1 MKSKAELIVLNH
13 TKFGENSIVLHT
25 LSAEYGRHGFLVK
38 VSPKT
43 AMALFLPL
51 NILQAE
57 VTENPKSDLWFARN
71 FVSVTPLNGIRS
83 NIHKNT
89 MTLFMSEVLYRVVK
103 DQTNEDGLADWLK
116 GQILTLDAL
125 KSDFANF
132 HLLFLL
138 NLCSALGFDPDTA
151 GLTPFVVGSSP
162 TCHPERPGHPE
173 QPCHPER
180 CEGSMRS
187 EGSNLK
193 ALDSL
198 IKLPFAE
205 ALLLPLSGVDRNA
218 IAESILKY
226 IEFHTES
233 TVNVRSLAVLREIY
247 G

>member
-25 LSAEYGRHGFLVK
+25 LSKEFGRRGFLVR

-51 NILQAE
+51 NILEAE
-57 VTENPKSDLWFARN
+57 VTENPKSDLCWARN
-71 FVSVTPLNGIRS
+71 FVSVAPLNGIRG

-89 MTLFMSEVLYRVVK
+89 ITLFLSEVLFRVVK
-103 DQTNEDGLADWLK
+103 DQTNEEGLADWVK

-125 KSDFANF
+125 ESDFANF

-138 NLCSALGFDPDTA
+138 NLCSALGFDPDPALLAPFA
-151 GLTPFVVGSSP
+151 GS
-162 TCHPERPGHPE
+162 H
-173 QPCHPER
+173 
-180 CEGSMRS
+180 MRS
-187 EGSNLK
+187 VG
-193 ALDSL
+193 ALLQRS
-198 IKLPFAE
+198 FSE
-205 ALLLPLSGVDRNA
+205 ALLLPLNGPDRNE

-233 TVNVRSLAVLREIY
+233 KVNVRSLAVLREIY
-247 G
+247 GF

>member
-13 TKFGENSIVLHT
+13 TKVGDNSIVLHT
-25 LSAEYGRHGFLVK
+25 LSAEYGRRGFLVR

-71 FVSVTPLNGIRS
+71 FVSVSPLNGIRS

-116 GQILTLDAL
+116 GQILTFDAL
-125 KSDFANF
+125 ESDFANF
-132 HLLFLL
+132 HLMFLL

-151 GLTPFVVGSSP
+151 GIAPFADIHLAQVE
-162 TCHPERPGHPE
+162 TL
-173 QPCHPER
+173 
-180 CEGSMRS
+180 
-187 EGSNLK
+187 LK
-193 ALDSL
+193 R
-198 IKLPFAE
+198 PFAE
-205 ALLLPLSGVDRNA
+205 AMLMPLSGADRNA

-233 TVNVRSLAVLREIY
+233 AVNVRSLAVLREIY

>member
-1 MKSKAELIVLNH
+1 MKSKAELIILNH

-25 LSAEYGRHGFLVK
+25 LSSEYGRRGFLVK
-38 VSPKT
+38 VSPRT

-51 NILQAE
+51 NILEAE
-57 VTENPKSDLWFARN
+57 VTENPKSSLWFARN
-71 FVSVTPLNGIRS
+71 FVSVNPLNGIRS

-125 KSDFANF
+125 QSDFANF

-138 NLCSALGFDPDTA
+138 NLCAALGFDPDLA
-151 GLTPFVVGSSP
+151 GLAPFIAN
-162 TCHPERPGHPE
+162 CHPER
-173 QPCHPER
+173 
-180 CEGSMRS
+180 S
-187 EGSNLK
+187 EGSSSGRNLQ
-193 ALDSL
+193 ALESL
-198 IKLPFAE
+198 LRLPFAE

-226 IEFHTES
+226 IEYHTES
-233 TVNVRSLAVLREIY
+233 AVNIRSLAVLREIY

>member
-38 VSPKT
+38 VTPKT

-57 VTENPKSDLWFARN
+57 VTENPKSDLWYARN

-103 DQTNEDGLADWLK
+103 DQTNEDGLAEWLK

-125 KSDFANF
+125 QSDFANF

-138 NLCSALGFDPDTA
+138 RLCSVLGFDPDA
-151 GLTPFVVGSSP
+151 SGLAPFADKHLSKV
-162 TCHPERPGHPE
+162 E
-173 QPCHPER
+173 
-180 CEGSMRS
+180 
-187 EGSNLK
+187 
-193 ALDSL
+193 SL
-198 IKLPFAE
+198 LKLPFAE
-205 ALLLPLSGVDRNA
+205 ALLYPLSGADRNT
-218 IAESILKY
+218 IAESILRY

-233 TVNVRSLAVLREIY
+233 AVNVRSLAVLREIY

>member
-1 MKSKAELIVLNH
+1 MQEEDMKSKAELIVLNH
-13 TKFGENSIVLHT
+13 TKVGDNSIVLHT
-25 LSAEYGRHGFLVK
+25 LSAEYGRRGFLVR

-71 FVSVTPLNGIRS
+71 FVSVSPLNGIRS

-125 KSDFANF
+125 ESDFANF
-132 HLLFLL
+132 HLMFLL
-138 NLCSALGFDPDTA
+138 NLCSTLGFDPDTA
-151 GLTPFVVGSSP
+151 GIAPFADIHLAQVE
-162 TCHPERPGHPE
+162 TL
-173 QPCHPER
+173 
-180 CEGSMRS
+180 
-187 EGSNLK
+187 LK
-193 ALDSL
+193 R
-198 IKLPFAE
+198 PFAE
-205 ALLLPLSGVDRNA
+205 AMLMPLSGADRNA

-233 TVNVRSLAVLREIY
+233 AVNVRSLAVLREIY

>member
-1 MKSKAELIVLNH
+1 MKSKAELIILNH

-25 LSAEYGRHGFLVK
+25 LSSEYGRRGFLVK

-57 VTENPKSDLWFARN
+57 VTENPKANLWYARN
-71 FVSVTPLNGIRS
+71 FMSITPLNGIRG

-116 GQILTLDAL
+116 GQIMTLDAL
-125 KSDFANF
+125 QADFANF

-138 NLCSALGFDPDTA
+138 NLCAALGFDPDAA
-151 GLTPFVVGSSP
+151 GLAPFVTS
-162 TCHPERPGHPE
+162 
-173 QPCHPER
+173 CHPER
-180 CEGSMRS
+180 CEGSSSGQNLRS
-187 EGSNLK
+187 LE
-193 ALDSL
+193 ALLS
-198 IKLPFAE
+198 LPFTE
-205 ALLLPLSGVDRNA
+205 ALLLPLTGADRNA

-226 IEFHTES
+226 IEYHTES
-233 TVNVRSLAVLREIY
+233 AVNVRSLAVLREIY

>member
-1 MKSKAELIVLNH
+1 MKSKAELIILNH

-25 LSAEYGRHGFLVK
+25 LSSEYGRRGFLVK
-38 VSPKT
+38 VSPRT

-51 NILQAE
+51 NILEAE
-57 VTENPKSDLWFARN
+57 VTENPKANLWYARN
-71 FVSVTPLNGIRS
+71 FVSVNPLNGIRS

-125 KSDFANF
+125 QSDFANF

-138 NLCSALGFDPDTA
+138 NLCAALGFDPDAT
-151 GLTPFVVGSSP
+151 GLAPFVVGGSP
-162 TCHPERPGHPE
+162 TCHTETTNTCHPER
-173 QPCHPER
+173 
-180 CEGSMRS
+180 S
-187 EGSNLK
+187 EGSSSGRNLQ
-193 ALDSL
+193 ALESL
-198 IKLPFAE
+198 LRLPFAE
-205 ALLLPLSGVDRNA
+205 ALLLPLSGADRNA

-226 IEFHTES
+226 IEYHTES
-233 TVNVRSLAVLREIY
+233 AVNIRSLAVLREIY

>member
-1 MKSKAELIVLNH
+1 MKSKAELIILNH

-25 LSAEYGRHGFLVK
+25 LSSEYGRRGFLVK

-57 VTENPKSDLWFARN
+57 VTENPKANLWYARN
-71 FVSVTPLNGIRS
+71 FVSITPLNGIRG

-125 KSDFANF
+125 QSDFANF

-138 NLCSALGFDPDTA
+138 NLCAALGFDPDAA
-151 GLTPFVVGSSP
+151 GLAPFVDN
-162 TCHPERPGHPE
+162 
-173 QPCHPER
+173 
-180 CEGSMRS
+180 
-187 EGSNLK
+187 NLQSVE
-193 ALDSL
+193 ALLS
-198 IKLPFAE
+198 LPFTE
-205 ALLLPLSGVDRNA
+205 ALLLPLTGADRNT

-226 IEFHTES
+226 IEYHTES
-233 TVNVRSLAVLREIY
+233 AVNVRSLAVLREIY

>member
-38 VSPKT
+38 VTPKT

-57 VTENPKSDLWFARN
+57 VTENPKSDLWYARN
-71 FVSVTPLNGIRS
+71 FVSVTPLNGIRC

-103 DQTNEDGLADWLK
+103 DQTNEDGLAEWLK

-125 KSDFANF
+125 QSDFANF

-138 NLCSALGFDPDTA
+138 RLCSVLGFDPDA
-151 GLTPFVVGSSP
+151 SGLAPFADKHLSQM
-162 TCHPERPGHPE
+162 EF
-173 QPCHPER
+173 
-180 CEGSMRS
+180 
-187 EGSNLK
+187 L
-193 ALDSL
+193 L
-198 IKLPFAE
+198 KLPFAE
-205 ALLLPLSGVDRNA
+205 ALLYPLSGVDRNT
-218 IAESILKY
+218 IAESILRY

-233 TVNVRSLAVLREIY
+233 AVNVRSLAVLREIY

>member
-25 LSAEYGRHGFLVK
+25 LSAEYGRRGFLVR

-71 FVSVTPLNGIRS
+71 FVSVSPLNGIRN

-103 DQTNEDGLADWLK
+103 DQSNEDGLAEWLK

-125 KSDFANF
+125 ESDFANF
-132 HLLFLL
+132 HLMFLL
-138 NLCSALGFDPDTA
+138 NLCSALGFDPDIA
-151 GLTPFVVGSSP
+151 GL
-162 TCHPERPGHPE
+162 
-173 QPCHPER
+173 
-180 CEGSMRS
+180 
-187 EGSNLK
+187 
-193 ALDSL
+193 A
-198 IKLPFAE
+198 PFADKQLKQVE
-205 ALLLPLSGVDRNA
+205 ALLTRPFTEAMLLPLSGADRNA

-226 IEFHTES
+226 IEYHTES
-233 TVNVRSLAVLREIY
+233 AVNVRSLAVLREIY

>member
-1 MKSKAELIVLNH
+1 MKSKAELIILNH

-25 LSAEYGRHGFLVK
+25 LSSEYGRRGFLVK

-57 VTENPKSDLWFARN
+57 VTENPKANLWYARN
-71 FVSVTPLNGIRS
+71 FVSITPLNGIRG

-125 KSDFANF
+125 QADFANF

-138 NLCSALGFDPDTA
+138 NLCAALGFDPDAA
-151 GLTPFVVGSSP
+151 GLAPFVDN
-162 TCHPERPGHPE
+162 
-173 QPCHPER
+173 
-180 CEGSMRS
+180 
-187 EGSNLK
+187 NLQ
-193 ALDSL
+193 SV
-198 IKLPFAE
+198 E
-205 ALLLPLSGVDRNA
+205 ALLSLPFTEAMLLPLTGADRNA

-226 IEFHTES
+226 IEYHTES
-233 TVNVRSLAVLREIY
+233 AVNVRSLAVLREIY

>member
-1 MKSKAELIVLNH
+1 MKSKAELIILNH

-25 LSAEYGRHGFLVK
+25 LSSEYGRRGFLVK

-57 VTENPKSDLWFARN
+57 VTENPKANLWYARN
-71 FVSVTPLNGIRS
+71 FVSITPLNGIRG

-125 KSDFANF
+125 QSDFANF

-138 NLCSALGFDPDTA
+138 NLCAALGFDPDAA
-151 GLTPFVVGSSP
+151 GLAPFVDN
-162 TCHPERPGHPE
+162 
-173 QPCHPER
+173 
-180 CEGSMRS
+180 
-187 EGSNLK
+187 NLQSVE
-193 ALDSL
+193 ALLS
-198 IKLPFAE
+198 LPFTE
-205 ALLLPLSGVDRNA
+205 ALLLPLTGADRNA

-226 IEFHTES
+226 IEYHTES
-233 TVNVRSLAVLREIY
+233 AVNVRSLAVLREIY

>member
-1 MKSKAELIVLNH
+1 MKSKAELIILNH

-25 LSAEYGRHGFLVK
+25 LSSEYGRRGFLVK

-57 VTENPKSDLWFARN
+57 VTENPKANLWYARN
-71 FVSVTPLNGIRS
+71 FVSITPLNGIRG

-125 KSDFANF
+125 QSDFANF

-138 NLCSALGFDPDTA
+138 NLCAALGFDPDAA
-151 GLTPFVVGSSP
+151 GLAPFVTS
-162 TCHPERPGHPE
+162 
-173 QPCHPER
+173 CHPER
-180 CEGSMRS
+180 CEGSSSGQNLRS
-187 EGSNLK
+187 LE
-193 ALDSL
+193 ALLS
-198 IKLPFAE
+198 LPFTE
-205 ALLLPLSGVDRNA
+205 ALLLPLTGADRNS

-226 IEFHTES
+226 IEYHTES
-233 TVNVRSLAVLREIY
+233 AVNVRSLAVLREIY

>member
-13 TKFGENSIVLHT
+13 TKVDDNSIVLHT
-25 LSAEYGRHGFLVK
+25 LSAEYGRRGFLVR

-71 FVSVTPLNGIRS
+71 FVSLAPLNGIRS

-125 KSDFANF
+125 ESDFANF
-132 HLLFLL
+132 HLMFLL
-138 NLCSALGFDPDTA
+138 NLC
-151 GLTPFVVGSSP
+151 
-162 TCHPERPGHPE
+162 
-173 QPCHPER
+173 
-180 CEGSMRS
+180 
-187 EGSNLK
+187 
-193 ALDSL
+193 
-198 IKLPFAE
+198 
-205 ALLLPLSGVDRNA
+205 
-218 IAESILKY
+218 
-226 IEFHTES
+226 
-233 TVNVRSLAVLREIY
+233 
-247 G
+247 